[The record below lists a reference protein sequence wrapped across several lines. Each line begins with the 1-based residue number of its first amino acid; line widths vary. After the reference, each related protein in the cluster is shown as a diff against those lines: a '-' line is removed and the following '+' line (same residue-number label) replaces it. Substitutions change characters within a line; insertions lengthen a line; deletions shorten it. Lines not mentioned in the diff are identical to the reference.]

1 MRCGVSHCLLYVHV
15 AEAGLVVDALQ
26 RPGHGGIGF
35 GMVWLLRRVV
45 RLRFRAYVCKAAV

>member
-1 MRCGVSHCLLYVHV
+1 MLYVHV